1 MTAGRDLP
9 ATTLDARDLEAIE
22 ADLRVAHD
30 RFERDFPGD
39 SIERQ
44 PVHVVYGGAQLF
56 RADTARKLGAV
67 AAKTLDDY
75 APDAATFALALGLS
89 IPEGDAADLRAR
101 VAAKLASE
109 PVEDFRIDFEDGYG
123 HRPDAEE
130 DAHCISVAGEVA
142 DAFRRQA
149 LPPFIGIRIKP
160 LSGELHR
167 RALRTL
173 DLFVTALAARLT
185 PDFLPEFRVTIPK
198 VVDPAQ
204 IAAASAA
211 CRVLERRLALPER
224 ALRLEIM
231 IETPQSILD
240 ASGRSPLRA
249 FVAAG
254 DGRVIAAHFGAYDY
268 TALCGITASWQDVR
282 HPACDFARHVMQV
295 SLAQSGVQLSDSVT
309 TTLPVPVHRPTSAP
323 LTGDQQREN
332 TASVHRAWRLHFDN
346 VRHSLRSGF
355 YQGWDLHPGQLIP
368 RYAAVYDFFSAA
380 RGAAARRLRH
390 FVEQA
395 THATLVGDVFDDAA
409 TAQGLVNF
417 FVRGVN
423 CGALTAAEVEDTGVT
438 LDELRARSFAKIIEQ
453 RRER

>member
-1 MTAGRDLP
+1 
-9 ATTLDARDLEAIE
+9 
-22 ADLRVAHD
+22 
-30 RFERDFPGD
+30 
-39 SIERQ
+39 
-44 PVHVVYGGAQLF
+44 VYGGAQLF
-56 RADTARKLGAV
+56 RADSVGKLGAI
-67 AAKTLDDY
+67 AARTLAEY
-75 APDAATFALALGLS
+75 APDAPSFALALGLS
-89 IPEGDAADLRAR
+89 RPERDAAELRTR
-101 VAAKLASE
+101 VADKLTRE

-130 DAHCISVAGEVA
+130 DAHCVSVAGEVA
-142 DAFRRQA
+142 DGFRRQT

-160 LSGELHR
+160 LSSELHR

-173 DLFVTALAARLT
+173 DLFVTALAARLA
-185 PDFLPEFRVTIPK
+185 PDFLGELRVTVPK
-198 VVDPAQ
+198 VVDAAQ
-204 IAAASAA
+204 IAAVSAA

-231 IETPQSILD
+231 VETPQSILD
-240 ASGRSPLRA
+240 ASGRSPLRG

-254 DGRVIAAHFGAYDY
+254 DGRVIGAHFGAYDY
-268 TALCGITASWQDVR
+268 TALCGITASQQDVR

-309 TTLPVPVHRPTSAP
+309 TTLPVPLHRAATTP
-323 LTGDQQREN
+323 LSDAQEREN
-332 TASVHRAWRLHFDN
+332 TATVHRAWRLHFDN

-355 YQGWDLHPGQLIP
+355 YQGWDLHPAQLIP

-395 THATLVGDVFDDAA
+395 THATLAGGVFDDAA

-417 FVRGVN
+417 FVRGAN
-423 CGALTAAEVEDTGVT
+423 CGALTPAEVEETGVT
-438 LDELRARSFAKIIEQ
+438 LDQLRARSFAKIIEQ
-453 RRER
+453 RRQS